1 MLYLFFNFTMSTM
14 GLFGYLMSSPMYFMN
29 ALKIFSSYYFITDSL
44 NEICVHKRYHYI
56 PHHILALVAIV
67 SIQEH
72 LNLNDINLMFFYSEG
87 TSFIINI
94 RLILKEE
101 NRLSFKLDLIFFS
114 IYFFGRM
121 IGMSSILYRF
131 YSYKRLFYSG
141 VLIEIMSLF
150 WLYKWYK
157 SILKYKLKK
166 INPNNVPLFLG

>member
-1 MLYLFFNFTMSTM
+1 MSFM
-14 GLFGYLMSSPMYFMN
+14 GLIGYIMNSPMYLMN
-29 ALKIFSSYYFITDSL
+29 VLKIFSSYYFLTDSL
-44 NEICVHKRYHYI
+44 NEICLHKRYHYI
-56 PHHILALVAIV
+56 PHHILALLAIA

-101 NRLSFKLDLIFFS
+101 KKLTFKLDLMFFS

-121 IGMSSILYRF
+121 GGMSSILYRF
-131 YSYKRLFYSG
+131 YSYKQLFYSG
-141 VLIEIMSLF
+141 LMIEVMSLF

-157 SILKYKLKK
+157 SILKYKSKK
-166 INPNNVPLFLG
+166 INPNNVDLLFKLED